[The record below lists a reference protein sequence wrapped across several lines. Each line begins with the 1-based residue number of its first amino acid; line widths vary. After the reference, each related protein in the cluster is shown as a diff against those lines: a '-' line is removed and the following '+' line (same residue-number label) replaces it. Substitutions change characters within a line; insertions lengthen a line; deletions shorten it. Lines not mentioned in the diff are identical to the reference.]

1 MRVLAITALAFSAA
15 VFASNYI
22 LPPAWLPA
30 LALLCA
36 AAGGAILLPR
46 SRWLRGFALLAFGL
60 AIGFGCFWLN
70 ARHTTVPAAA
80 LDGETRYIRAEIADW
95 PQSYE
100 RYTRVVIRLRT
111 EGLPPLNALLYD
123 NENALRE
130 AEPGQ
135 RIELE
140 ARLRPADRRYG
151 ERYLGYNA
159 RDIYL
164 IASSRGEIAVTED
177 APGLRYW
184 PQHLNRRILGLV
196 RTLFP
201 ADTASFIEALL
212 LGDKTELYRDEAL
225 YQALNRAG
233 LMHVVAVSG
242 MHIAFLIGLLRTI
255 LGRSRACSVT
265 CILIVWLFV
274 LVTGASPSAVRAAIM
289 QTLLLTASL
298 FRREND
304 PLTSLSAA
312 LALILLGN
320 PHAAAS
326 VSLQL
331 SFASIAGILCFSEGL
346 EEPLYA
352 RLPSLRS
359 RFLGRT
365 AVGAVTNSLS
375 VMPFA
380 VPLMCLHF
388 GSVPLLAP
396 LTNLLALW
404 AVTLCFCG
412 ACLLCAVGALCPPLG
427 KLLAWLL
434 SWLVRYIFL
443 TARWVSSIPFSTVYL
458 ETRAVWLWLLLCYA
472 LFLAFRFVKRGKLV
486 RLGIPAL
493 LSVLSLAALLT
504 AARLAYAGETETIAA
519 LDVGQGQCLAV
530 LSGDNTLLIDCGGL
544 GTAENAG
551 EIAGRYLL
559 TRGRWRVDALILT
572 HLDTDHVN
580 GVDALTALCPVKT
593 MILPE
598 AEDTGN
604 GMPEEIKAAAAR
616 RGTEMRVL
624 REDSLLALGG
634 IRVQLFAPEES
645 GTPNEHGLAAVV
657 SLGDYD
663 MLVTGDMSRTKERA
677 LLKQHPLEGIE
688 LYIVGH
694 HGSPY
699 ASSRELLESIGA
711 DTAVISCGYNTYGHP
726 APETLLRLAECGYTV
741 FRTDENG
748 TVEIRIGRD
757 HG

>member
-1 MRVLAITALAFSAA
+1 MRVLAITALAYSAA

-22 LPPAWLPA
+22 LPSAWLPA
-30 LALLCA
+30 LALGCA
-36 AAGGAILLPR
+36 LAGGAILLPR
-46 SRWLRGFALLAFGL
+46 RRWLRGFALLAFGL
-60 AIGFGCFWLN
+60 ALGFGCFWLR
-70 ARHTTVPAAA
+70 AVRTTVPAAR
-80 LDGETRYIRAEIADW
+80 LEGQTRLIRAEIADW
-95 PQSYE
+95 PELNE
-100 RYTRVVIRLRT
+100 RYSRAVVRLRG

-123 NENALRE
+123 NGESLRT
-130 AEPGQ
+130 AKPGD
-135 RIELE
+135 RLELE
-140 ARLRPADRRYG
+140 ASLRPADRLYG

-164 IASSRGEIAVTED
+164 IASARGEIRVTGESG
-177 APGLRYW
+177 GLRYW
-184 PQHLNRRILGLV
+184 PQHLNRRILSLV
-196 RTLFP
+196 RELFP
-201 ADTASFIEALL
+201 TDTAAFIEALL

-225 YQALNRAG
+225 YQALSRAG

-242 MHIAFLIGLLRTI
+242 MHIAFLVGMLRTI
-255 LGRSRACSVT
+255 LGKNRPCSLL
-265 CILIVWLFV
+265 CIALVWAFV

-289 QTLLLTASL
+289 QSLLLAASL

-312 LALILLGN
+312 LAALLLGN

-331 SFASIAGILCFSEGL
+331 SFASIAGILCFSERL
-346 EEPLYA
+346 EEAIYE
-352 RLPSLRS
+352 RLPALRGYL
-359 RFLGRT
+359 LGRT
-365 AVGAVTNSLS
+365 AVGAAVNSLS

-412 ACLLCAVGALCPPLG
+412 SCLLCVLGALWLPLG
-427 KLLAWLL
+427 RLLAWVLA
-434 SWLVRYIFL
+434 WLVRYVFL
-443 TARWVSSIPFSTVYL
+443 TARCVSAIPFAAVYL
-458 ETRAVWLWLLLCYA
+458 ETRAAWLWLLFCYA
-472 LFLAFRFVKRGKLV
+472 LFIAFRFVKRGRLV
-486 RLGIPAL
+486 RLGVPAL

-530 LSGDNTLLIDCGGL
+530 LSGDQTLLIDCGGL
-544 GTAENAG
+544 GSAESAG
-551 EIAGRYLL
+551 ETAGRYLL
-559 TRGRWRVDALILT
+559 SRGRRRVDALILT
-572 HLDTDHVN
+572 HLDTDHAN
-580 GVDALTALCPVKT
+580 GLGTLTALCPVKT
-593 MILPE
+593 LLLPE
-598 AEDTGN
+598 TGGAEN
-604 GMPEEIKAAAAR
+604 GMRDAVTAAAAR
-616 RGTEMRVL
+616 GGTELRFL

-634 IRVQLFAPEES
+634 IRAQLYAPAGEGDANDRS
-645 GTPNEHGLAAVV
+645 LAAVV

-677 LLKQHPLEGIE
+677 LLAQHPLEGIE

-694 HGSPY
+694 HGSRY
-699 ASSRELLESIGA
+699 ASSYELLESIGA

-726 APETLLRLAECGYTV
+726 APETLERLAACGYTV
-741 FRTDENG
+741 YRTDENG

>member
-22 LPPAWLPA
+22 LPSACLPVLA
-30 LALLCA
+30 LACA
-36 AAGGAILLPR
+36 AAGGAILLPHR
-46 SRWLRGFALLAFGL
+46 RWLRGFALLAFGL
-60 AIGFGCFWLN
+60 ALGFGGFFLH
-70 ARHTTVPAAA
+70 ARHTTVAAAA
-80 LDGETRYIRAEIADW
+80 LDGETRLIRAEITDW

-100 RYTRVVIRLRT
+100 RYTRVVIRVRG

-123 NENALRE
+123 NENDLRD

-164 IASSRGEIAVTED
+164 IASSRGEITVTE
-177 APGLRYW
+177 AAVGLRAW
-184 PQHLNRRILGLV
+184 PQRLNRRILGLV

-201 ADTASFIEALL
+201 ADTVPFVEALL

-242 MHIAFLIGLLRTI
+242 MHIAFLVGLLRTI
-255 LGRSRACSVT
+255 FGKSRACSLL
-265 CILIVWLFV
+265 CIALVWLFV
-274 LVTGASPSAVRAAIM
+274 TVTGASPSAVRAAIM

-352 RLPSLRS
+352 RLPGLRS
-359 RFLGRT
+359 HFLGRT

-412 ACLLCAVGALCPPLG
+412 ACVLCAVGALCPPLG
-427 KLLAWLL
+427 KALAWLL
-434 SWLVRYIFL
+434 SWVVRYVFL
-443 TARWVSSIPFSTVYL
+443 TARCVSAIPFAAVYL
-458 ETRAVWLWLLLCYA
+458 ETRAAWLWILLCYT
-472 LFLAFRFVKRGKLV
+472 LFVVFRFVKRGRLL

-493 LSVLSLAALLT
+493 LSVLSLAALLS
-504 AARLAYAGETETIAA
+504 AARLAYAGETETVAV

-530 LSGDNTLLIDCGGL
+530 LSGESTLLIDCGGL

-551 EIAGRYLL
+551 ETAGRYLL
-559 TRGRWRVDALILT
+559 TRGRRRVDALILT
-572 HLDTDHVN
+572 HLDTDHAN
-580 GVDALTALCPVKT
+580 GVDALTALCSVGT
-593 MILPE
+593 LILPE
-598 AEDTGN
+598 TEDTGN
-604 GMPEEIKAAAAR
+604 GMIEAVTAAAAR
-616 RGTEMRVL
+616 GGTQLRAL
-624 REDSLLALGG
+624 REDSLLTVGG
-634 IRVQLFAPEES
+634 IRVQLYAPERA

-677 LLKQHPLEGIE
+677 LLAQHPLEGIE

-694 HGSPY
+694 HGSKN
-699 ASSRELLESIGA
+699 ASSEELLESIGA
-711 DTAVISCGYNTYGHP
+711 DTAVISCGYNAFGHP
-726 APETLLRLAECGYTV
+726 APETLARLAAFGYTV
-741 FRTDENG
+741 YRTDENG